1 MKILRLF
8 LGITFIGSIILMA
21 FLLLMDFGVIPI
33 RGTEFSR
40 GISHVSALLLV
51 FSSAYQLLRDK
62 KGD

>member
-21 FLLLMDFGVIPI
+21 FLLLMDFGVLPI

-40 GISHVSALLLV
+40 GISHVSALLLM

-62 KGD
+62 EGN

>member
-21 FLLLMDFGVIPI
+21 FLLLMDFGVLPI

-40 GISHVSALLLV
+40 GISHVSALLLM

-62 KGD
+62 ERD